1 MAIIILPFAAVG
13 LSAASLIG
21 GLFGLVVLIQLFF
34 WIIIKVS
41 PEIKHKFLWFLAI
54 MVLPEFLLAIR
65 LTFALPGNSAVWMF
79 FFMYLGILGFLEL
92 MMAGE
97 T

>member
-1 MAIIILPFAAVG
+1 
-13 LSAASLIG
+13 
-21 GLFGLVVLIQLFF
+21 
-34 WIIIKVS
+34 
-41 PEIKHKFLWFLAI
+41 

-65 LTFALPGNSAVWMF
+65 LTFALPGNSMVWGF
-79 FFMYLGILGFLEL
+79 FFMYLAILGFFEL